1 MTTKAT
7 RDVIDL
13 ATRPVTDIVIDG
25 TGVTSIDSTP
35 IGATTP
41 DTGKF
46 TSVTAPNLTIS
57 TLADFTGATVV
68 GLTTATT
75 NLVTDLSPQLG
86 NTLDANGHSV
96 YWSKGADVASA
107 SILAITPTGN
117 SFTVLGNAAISRIEP
132 VAGTFLIGSVIML
145 TFAGP
150 ATLVNG
156 VDLRLLGGNN
166 IIVAV
171 GDTAIFHKTA
181 ASVWEMVSFS
191 GITADADWVT
201 GTSTKPS
208 LASPANIAAA
218 VAAQGGA
225 IGAPVDVQTFTT
237 SGTWTKPTNGS
248 ICRVQ
253 LWGGGGS
260 GGNIDGGGGGGYY
273 EQWLFMNQLA
283 SAEAVVVGLGGDAN
297 MVGNTRGGNSHFQLL
312 VAPGG
317 FNGVSGPFN
326 TPSVGGAGGDIY
338 SINEAGATGGNSV
351 IHWGGGGGGMVVGLS
366 TIGFS
371 STTPGGNAVW
381 GGGGGGGAGFVNVG
395 SFSIDGGAGGSS
407 VMGGAGGSVTLAGGT
422 ANGIAPG
429 GGGGAAIRTYGGS
442 IQPGFGTGGDG
453 KVIVTTY

>member
-68 GLTTATT
+68 GLTAATT

-225 IGAPVDVQTFTT
+225 FGAPVDVQTFTA
-237 SGTWTKPTNGS
+237 SGVWTKPSNGS

-253 LWGGGGS
+253 LWGGGGAGAVS
-260 GGNIDGGGGGGYY
+260 DNGIPSSPATAGTGGGGGAYF
-273 EQWLFMNQLA
+273 EQFVMLSDLNA
-283 SAEAVVVGLGGDAN
+283 TVAVVVGVGAPVSRPITITGGSSSFA
-297 MVGNTRGGNSHFQLL
+297 SF

-317 FNGVSGPFN
+317 YSGFTGYPLEGRGRSVFVPNGELGAVLRADGTHWDSG
-326 TPSVGGAGGDIY
+326 
-338 SINEAGATGGNSV
+338 GGN
-351 IHWGGGGGGMVVGLS
+351 
-366 TIGFS
+366 
-371 STTPGGNAVW
+371 GGNAVW
-381 GGGGGGGAGFVNVG
+381 GGAGGAQGAGIPEGSVSVPPLAIGGFSVYGGDGGVSDSTGVASPHGRVPGGGGAGGRASNTVYGLVHP
-395 SFSIDGGAGGSS
+395 
-407 VMGGAGGSVTLAGGT
+407 
-422 ANGIAPG
+422 PG
-429 GGGGAAIRTYGGS
+429 H
-442 IQPGFGTGGDG
+442 GGDG